1 MNYVIIVF
9 LIGTIILIHEA
20 GHLLAAK
27 LGKLPVK
34 IFSVGFGPRIWGRT
48 RGETEYRLSAIPVG
62 GYVLPDIQEPED
74 YFGFS
79 VKSRIGFSLGGPL
92 ANLVAALV
100 CLFTLDLM
108 AVGFRFPAVFL
119 FPFRQ
124 LADLTGQIVMVI
136 PSLFQNPDQLS
147 GVVGIVATG
156 GQQAALDMSKLL
168 TWAALL
174 NINLAL
180 LNLLPLMPLDGGKIV
195 MDILP
200 ALYPPLRRLHIPM
213 ALTGWALI
221 IVLLIYVTVHDISRI
236 LGLIS

>member
-1 MNYVIIVF
+1 MRPDIFWPQSSGSSRLRV
-9 LIGTIILIHEA
+9 
-20 GHLLAAK
+20 
-27 LGKLPVK
+27 
-34 IFSVGFGPRIWGRT
+34 FSVGFGPRIWGRT

-74 YFGFS
+74 YFSFS

-100 CLFTLDLM
+100 CLFVLDLM
-108 AVGFRFPAVFL
+108 AVGFRFPTVFL

-124 LADLTGQIVMVI
+124 LVDLTGQIVMVI

-156 GQQAALDMSKLL
+156 GQQTGLDLSKLL

-174 NINLAL
+174 NVNLAL

-200 ALYPPLRRLHIPM
+200 ALYPPLRRLHIPL

-221 IVLLIYVTVHDISRI
+221 IVLLIYVTVHDVTRL
-236 LGLIS
+236 LGIV